1 MTTLVKTF
9 DEMKEMFNQQI
20 EDNKVR
26 YYEKTGLACIRE
38 AISGEVETTN
48 VAKEGD
54 YVIRSVGINRE
65 QYIVSKK
72 KIENRYELLSD
83 DIDEDGFKTYKAT
96 GRIFGF
102 QYTGIVTFRF
112 KASWGELMLVNDGHY
127 ICTPDTNTYDDR
139 LPKVL
144 IPMVHHKIRELI
156 TNGTDIYRIEQNEF
170 KRSYKEI

>member
-72 KIENRYELLSD
+72 KIENRY
-83 DIDEDGFKTYKAT
+83 
-96 GRIFGF
+96 
-102 QYTGIVTFRF
+102 
-112 KASWGELMLVNDGHY
+112 
-127 ICTPDTNTYDDR
+127 
-139 LPKVL
+139 
-144 IPMVHHKIRELI
+144 
-156 TNGTDIYRIEQNEF
+156 
-170 KRSYKEI
+170 